1 MIWNRARRKSHLSSP
16 GERIMKQQR
25 PFGLLRKLFQDR
37 FFESDDVSPGGGFQT
52 NITQVLGLLLT
63 SGFIVSFMLMP
74 AADRIMNGHRGSDLD
89 WAIRG
94 LQLFSPS
101 YTFAVIGFAAFF
113 EWDMLFPNRRD
124 FLILASFPVSL
135 RDVFAAQ
142 FIALAKFLGLLIF
155 AVNIFPTSF
164 IALMRLS
171 ARFRGTGLR
180 LVLAEIGA
188 TVGVS
193 SFAFF
198 GVAALQG
205 VLINLTSPRLFRRIS
220 PFVQMCGMTLMILS
234 ILTYPIYMQLL
245 RHAANSHQLWLWL
258 FPPVWFT
265 GLYDL
270 FLPHTHGLFVS
281 LGVHSLKMLGAF
293 FALFTLTWTAGF
305 RRHYRRTL
313 ESEDSGPRVRS
324 SDRWSRLVGSP
335 QERAIFQFSGKT
347 LARSR
352 KHLMF
357 LVTYLSVGISLA
369 ANFAIVVRGGKM
381 VLSQD
386 GARAF
391 PFLIAFFVVS
401 GFRAVF
407 QFPAELAS
415 NWLFRVTESRWAE
428 IARSV
433 VRKRVLVSGLAPV
446 LLLLLPAEIAVWSGW
461 RVPLH
466 SVFQFAAGALLIELM
481 FWTFDKVPFTC
492 SYFPGRTNLSILFV
506 LYLYGFTNYSF
517 HMADLELAVEHSALY
532 AGLFFTA
539 AAVLLTLSWL
549 RHPAPSA
556 VRFDAS
562 EPVIQTLDLT

>member
-1 MIWNRARRKSHLSSP
+1 
-16 GERIMKQQR
+16 MKHQR
-25 PFGLLRKLFQDR
+25 PFRLLLKLFQDR

-52 NITQVLGLLLT
+52 NINQVLGFLLT
-63 SGFIVSFMLMP
+63 SGFIVSYMMLP
-74 AADRIMNGHRGSDLD
+74 AVSQIMNRNRGAQLG
-89 WAIRG
+89 WALRG
-94 LQLFSPS
+94 FQLFSPS

-124 FLILASFPVSL
+124 FLILASFPIRL
-135 RDVFAAQ
+135 RDLFAAQ

-155 AVNIFPTSF
+155 AVDIFPTLF
-164 IALMRLS
+164 VMLMSLS
-171 ARFRGTGLR
+171 AQYRGTGLR
-180 LVLAEIGA
+180 LVGAEIAA

-193 SFAFF
+193 AFAFF
-198 GVAALQG
+198 GVAAFQG

-220 PFVQMCGMTLMILS
+220 PYVQMCGMSLMILS
-234 ILTYPIYMQLL
+234 ILTYPIYTKLL
-245 RHAANSHQLWLWL
+245 RHAAETHQLWLWL

-270 FLPHTHGLFVS
+270 FFPNARGLFAS
-281 LGVHSLKMLGAF
+281 LGVHAVQMLGGAI
-293 FALFTLTWTAGF
+293 ALFALTWTAGF
-305 RRHYRRTL
+305 PQHYRRTL
-313 ESEDSGPRVRS
+313 EAEDSRPRVRS
-324 SDRWSRLVGSP
+324 TQRSNPLVRSAE
-335 QERAIFQFSGKT
+335 ERAIFQFSGKT

-352 KHLMF
+352 KHQLF

-369 ANFAIVVRGGKM
+369 VNFATEVRAGKM
-381 VLSQD
+381 VLSEE

-391 PFLIAFFVVS
+391 PFLIAFFAIS

-407 QFPAELAS
+407 QFPAEFGA
-415 NWLFRVTESRWAE
+415 NWLFRITETRWAE
-428 IARSV
+428 ISRSV
-433 VRKRVLVSGLAPV
+433 TRKRVLVSGLAPV
-446 LLLLLPAEIAVWSGW
+446 LLVLLPAEIAVWGGW

-466 SVFQFAAGALLIELM
+466 TVFQFAAGALLIELM

-517 HMADLELAVEHSALY
+517 QMADLELAIEHRALY
-532 AGLFFTA
+532 AILFFTA
-539 AAVLLTLSWL
+539 AAVLLALSWR

-562 EPVIQTLDLT
+562 EPVIQTLDLS